1 MRWWRR
7 RWLRKQLMETQQ
19 SQAVFNIYCDESRH
33 TSDVSDRYAV
43 IGALCC
49 PRDKKRAI
57 VHDIHLLKQQYSTQ
71 GEFGWSKVSPN
82 KLDFYLALQ
91 AYFLDQPDLSFRCIV
106 IDRTTLDH
114 DRFND
119 GDKELGFYKL
129 YYQLLVHWLEPRESY
144 YLYLD
149 WQQNSDR
156 SCFANLREILKRK
169 LSGRAHIVCLEP
181 VDSEKQP
188 LTQLVDLLI
197 GAVGYQWNG
206 RQTSQAKLE
215 FCQQLANG
223 LGKPSLRF
231 STPKAEPKFN
241 IFPWVGR

>member
-1 MRWWRR
+1 M
-7 RWLRKQLMETQQ
+7 KTQQ

-33 TSDVSDRYAV
+33 TSDISDRYAV

-82 KLDFYLALQ
+82 KLDFYLALKT
-91 AYFLDQPDLSFRCIV
+91 YFLNQPDLSFRCIV

-114 DRFND
+114 DRFNH

-149 WQQNSDR
+149 WQQNSDK

-206 RQTSQAKLE
+206 RQASQAKLE

-223 LGKPSLRF
+223 LGKPSLQF

>member
-1 MRWWRR
+1 
-7 RWLRKQLMETQQ
+7 MENQ
-19 SQAVFNIYCDESRH
+19 SQAAFNIYCDESRH
-33 TSDVSDRYAV
+33 TSDKSDRYAV

-49 PRDKKRAI
+49 PRDKKYEV
-57 VHDIHLLKQQYSTQ
+57 VHDIHLLKKQYSTQ

-82 KLDFYLALQ
+82 KMDFYLALQ
-91 AYFLDQPDLSFRCIV
+91 DYFLKQSALSFRCIL

-114 DRFND
+114 DKFNN

-129 YYQLLVHWLEPRESY
+129 YYQLLVHWLEPQEAY

-156 SCFANLREILKRK
+156 NCFANLREMLKRK
-169 LSGRAHIVCLEP
+169 LNGRARIECLEP
-181 VDSEKQP
+181 VDSQEQP

-206 RQTSQAKLE
+206 RDTSQAKLT
-215 FCQQLANG
+215 FCQELAERLN
-223 LGKPSLRF
+223 KSNLRF

-241 IFPWVGR
+241 IFQWIGR

>member
-1 MRWWRR
+1 MDS
-7 RWLRKQLMETQQ
+7 QQ
-19 SQAVFNIYCDESRH
+19 QKIFNVYCDESRH
-33 TSDVSDRYAV
+33 TSDKADRYAV

-49 PRDKKRAI
+49 PREMKREI
-57 VHDIHLLKQQYSTQ
+57 IHDIHLLKKEYSTQ

-91 AYFLDQPDLSFRCIV
+91 AYFVNQPDLNFRCIL

-129 YYQLLVHWLEPRESY
+129 YYQLLVHWLEPQEAY

-156 SCFANLREILKRK
+156 SCFANLREMLKRK
-169 LSGRAHIVCLEP
+169 LSGRARIECLEP
-181 VDSEKQP
+181 VDSQEQP

-206 RQTSQAKLE
+206 RQTSEAKLA
-215 FCQQLANG
+215 FCQQLAES
-223 LGKPSLRF
+223 LGKSNLRF

-241 IFPWVGR
+241 IFQWIGR